1 MLDIKMADVTWLA
14 KSLWSDCDGGVVKM
28 MMKTSRCLTCR
39 TDRCRP
45 SCPPD
50 EPQQEPTSLWHQQT
64 KMNNL
69 MWKYRDISSPNTA
82 SIFCSTSWIFF
93 ISINRKSWEFF
104 DSEGLGQSYLQPRQ
118 STGPQL
124 SSVSASS
131 LRRSNFLLRFSH
143 PALLPAAEAPPPL
156 TSLRLH
162 SCCCYSLVWSP
173 QWQDQLGCTDCAWC
187 SCDRPHSPT
196 RPRRSPSTGLSAPP
210 SGLGRNGRP
219 LRGDEP
225 KRPNCGDIWSLRW
238 RRATLKRTSGQVRSW
253 KSTGTVWWNCK
264 FSPDPCTNEDLAD
277 LVFLLKKETK
287 LFFYFWSSST
297 RGIIHGMWVKVSQS
311 LAHS

>member
-1 MLDIKMADVTWLA
+1 MEVWWRWWWRRAGVSPVGQIAVGRPVLQMSLSRSQRLCDINK
-14 KSLWSDCDGGVVKM
+14 
-28 MMKTSRCLTCR
+28 
-39 TDRCRP
+39 
-45 SCPPD
+45 
-50 EPQQEPTSLWHQQT
+50 HQQRWT
-64 KMNNL
+64 TWCEN
-69 MWKYRDISSPNTA
+69 IG
-82 SIFCSTSWIFF
+82 IFPLPIPHQYSAALHGFFF

-287 LFFYFWSSST
+287 LFFFISEHLQLEGLFMGCEWRLVHHSLTARDVT
-297 RGIIHGMWVKVSQS
+297 RRFYQLSIFF
-311 LAHS
+311 

>member
-1 MLDIKMADVTWLA
+1 MEVWWRWWWRRAGVSPVGQIAVGRPVLQMSLSRSQRLCDINKPRWTTWCENIGIFPL
-14 KSLWSDCDGGVVKM
+14 
-28 MMKTSRCLTCR
+28 
-39 TDRCRP
+39 P
-45 SCPPD
+45 IP
-50 EPQQEPTSLWHQQT
+50 HQYSAA
-64 KMNNL
+64 L
-69 MWKYRDISSPNTA
+69 HG
-82 SIFCSTSWIFF
+82 FFF

-287 LFFYFWSSST
+287 LFFLFLSIFNSRDYSWD
-297 RGIIHGMWVKVSQS
+297 VSEG
-311 LAHS
+311 